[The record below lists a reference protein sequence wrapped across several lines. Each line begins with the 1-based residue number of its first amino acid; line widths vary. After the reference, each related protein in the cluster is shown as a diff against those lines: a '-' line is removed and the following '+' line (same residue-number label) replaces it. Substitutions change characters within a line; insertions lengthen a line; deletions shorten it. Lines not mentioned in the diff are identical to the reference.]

1 MPGTKRKKWGW
12 IFLALFLVLVV
23 GGAVGYRI
31 AVGILKGKVVE
42 ALGPGSE
49 IQDIQVGWSGVVVR
63 GLRIKGPQG
72 WPAQDALRA
81 ERVTIVPSL
90 LDLLSG
96 EIRVRSVTIEKP
108 YLS

>member
-1 MPGTKRKKWGW
+1 MSGMKRKKWGW
-12 IFLALFLVLVV
+12 IILAVVLVLVV

-63 GLRIKGPQG
+63 GLRIKGSQG

-81 ERVTIVPSL
+81 DGV
-90 LDLLSG
+90 DLTMG
-96 EIRVRSVTIEKP
+96 GKVQQDVGKDRKA
-108 YLS
+108 